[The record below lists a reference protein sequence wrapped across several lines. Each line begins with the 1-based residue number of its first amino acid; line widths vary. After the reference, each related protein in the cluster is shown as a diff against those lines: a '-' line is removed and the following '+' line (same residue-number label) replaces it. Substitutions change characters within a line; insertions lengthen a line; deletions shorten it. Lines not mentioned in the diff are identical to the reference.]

1 MTRARGWIEVGA
13 ILALSGVAVAVA
25 CGGTNPDARFP
36 KRQAGCDVKVYGET
50 PDTPTENLGP
60 VQASC
65 SDDTAPDACMR
76 TLKDA
81 VCNLGG
87 DVVWGVGDAP
97 SRDAGKIRWFGRA
110 AHSKAPR
117 SAASAAP

>member
-1 MTRARGWIEVGA
+1 MTRARGWIEIGA
-13 ILALSGVAVAVA
+13 ILTLSGVAVAVA
-25 CGGTNPDARFP
+25 CGGTNADARYP
-36 KRQAGCDVKVYGET
+36 QRQPGCDVKVYGDT

-65 SDDTAPDACMR
+65 SDDTPAEACMR

-87 DVVWGVGDAP
+87 DVVWGVGEPTKDGA
-97 SRDAGKIRWFGRA
+97 KIRFFGRA

-117 SAASAAP
+117 SAASAR